1 MSANPNSSPDT
12 LSASQQQMLAS
23 VQQLQDAQKGLMHKY
38 ASATDS
44 TERQK
49 IATEMDKNE
58 TLRTN
63 LLSSTGAAALVQNQA
78 VANKKERAKDK
89 AVLLEVANAELNAAR
104 QQMEDIQSS
113 RTGKE
118 RIIELNTYY
127 GKRFMAQAGV
137 MKIFIYMCI
146 PVLILAVLANM
157 GFLPNY
163 IAGLLIIVAIVV
175 GLIYIYGAIDDI
187 NRRDNMNFDEYTWE
201 FDPSRVGPITNPDHG
216 GKHKKKSNA
225 DASGCSNGQ
234 CCAPPTTWDAKAKHC
249 TYANDAQGENSAVK
263 GTSSHKVGKHGGT
276 SVANTAA
283 STTGLLGDL
292 SSTATTVTP
301 TATTVTPTATT
312 GPPALTSNL
321 CWSTANRA
329 LKGRCLGD
337 WTYDSAA
344 DTCTPPAGSAA
355 ATIGCAY
362 KVNTINILDHNDFA
376 DYITTCKVQDSP
388 NCTTE
393 PTFTSCWTN
402 ANRAKQGEC
411 MGGWTYDLATD
422 SCYADAGSAASQIP
436 GCGSYKVP
444 DMIAKSQD
452 EWASFVTTC
461 KVGGQYDLPN
471 CV

>member
-201 FDPSRVGPITNPDHG
+201 FDPSRVGSLVNPNPTVSSGSANSSCNIVGCYESACCNPPSTIWDP
-216 GKHKKKSNA
+216 KSSTCVVQN
-225 DASGCSNGQ
+225 
-234 CCAPPTTWDAKAKHC
+234 
-249 TYANDAQGENSAVK
+249 AQG
-263 GTSSHKVGKHGGT
+263 GGSSVQG
-276 SVANTAA
+276 A
-283 STTGLLGDL
+283 STQITVA
-292 SSTATTVTP
+292 STATP
-301 TATTVTPTATT
+301 MSSST
-312 GPPALTSNL
+312 GFMGNL
-321 CWSTANRA
+321 
-329 LKGRCLGD
+329 
-337 WTYDSAA
+337 
-344 DTCTPPAGSAA
+344 
-355 ATIGCAY
+355 
-362 KVNTINILDHNDFA
+362 
-376 DYITTCKVQDSP
+376 
-388 NCTTE
+388 
-393 PTFTSCWTN
+393 
-402 ANRAKQGEC
+402 
-411 MGGWTYDLATD
+411 
-422 SCYADAGSAASQIP
+422 AAS
-436 GCGSYKVP
+436 
-444 DMIAKSQD
+444 
-452 EWASFVTTC
+452 F
-461 KVGGQYDLPN
+461 
-471 CV
+471 

>member
-23 VQQLQDAQKGLMHKY
+23 VQQLQDAQKELMHKY
-38 ASATDS
+38 AAATDS

-49 IATEMDKNE
+49 IANEMDKNE

-78 VANKKERAKDK
+78 VANKKEHAKDK

-104 QQMEDIQSS
+104 QQMEDIQAS
-113 RTGKE
+113 RSGKE

-163 IAGLLIIVAIVV
+163 IAGLLIIVSIVV
-175 GLIYIYGAIDDI
+175 GLIYIYNAIDDI
-187 NRRDNMNFDEYTWE
+187 NRRDNMNFDEYVWE
-201 FDPSRVGPITNPDHG
+201 FDPSRVGSITNPDHG
-216 GKHKKKSNA
+216 SKHKKKKKSNA
-225 DASGCSNGQ
+225 DDASGCSNGQ
-234 CCAPPTTWDAKAKHC
+234 CCAPPTKWDAKSKHC

-283 STTGLLGDL
+283 PALLGDL

-301 TATTVTPTATT
+301 TATTGPTTGPTATS
-312 GPPALTSNL
+312 GPPTSNL
-321 CWSTANRA
+321 CWTNPNRV
-329 LKGRCLGD
+329 LKGQCMGG

-344 DTCTPPAGSAA
+344 DTCTAPAGSVASSIKMCSPYKVSAMNA
-355 ATIGCAY
+355 AT
-362 KVNTINILDHNDFA
+362 
-376 DYITTCKVQDSP
+376 QD
-388 NCTTE
+388 
-393 PTFTSCWTN
+393 
-402 ANRAKQGEC
+402 
-411 MGGWTYDLATD
+411 GWGA
-422 SCYADAGSAASQIP
+422 
-436 GCGSYKVP
+436 
-444 DMIAKSQD
+444 
-452 EWASFVTTC
+452 FVTTC
-461 KVGGQYDLPN
+461 KVGGQYDSPN